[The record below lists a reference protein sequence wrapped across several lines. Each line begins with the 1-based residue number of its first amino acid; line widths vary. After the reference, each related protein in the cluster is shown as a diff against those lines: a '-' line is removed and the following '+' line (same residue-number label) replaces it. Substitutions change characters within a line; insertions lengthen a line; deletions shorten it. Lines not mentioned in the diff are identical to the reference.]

1 MYQMVN
7 TIEKLNREK
16 EVERDGCATL
26 NAKTRDGFSDETLFA
41 QTWMKKGL
49 NQVTI
54 SGSADRGNG
63 TCKGSGVRVAWT

>member
-41 QTWMKKGL
+41 QT
-49 NQVTI
+49 
-54 SGSADRGNG
+54 
-63 TCKGSGVRVAWT
+63 